1 MSTEDSIAV
10 GGLPANRGSMATV
23 TKRDMVVE
31 LSNKTG
37 LRQQDVFSVVDG
49 LIDVLS
55 NSLAEG
61 HDVTLRGFGT
71 FELRVAKSK
80 IGRNPNQPGSEV
92 TIPARCVVRLRPG
105 KELKARV
112 AAIDPSK
119 ITA

>member
-1 MSTEDSIAV
+1 MTTKDSIAV
-10 GGLPANRGSMATV
+10 GGLPANPGIMATV

-49 LIDVLS
+49 
-55 NSLAEG
+55 LAEG

-92 TIPARCVVRLRPG
+92 TIPARGVVRLRPG

>member
-1 MSTEDSIAV
+1 M
-10 GGLPANRGSMATV
+10 PTV

-37 LRQQDVFSVVDG
+37 LRQQDVFAVVDG
-49 LIDVLS
+49 LIEVLS

-61 HDVTLRGFGT
+61 NDVTLRGFGT

-80 IGRNPNQPGSEV
+80 IGRNPNQPGSQV
-92 TIPARCVVRLRPG
+92 RIPARCVVRLRPG

-112 AAIDPSK
+112 AAVD
-119 ITA
+119 TTQVAG